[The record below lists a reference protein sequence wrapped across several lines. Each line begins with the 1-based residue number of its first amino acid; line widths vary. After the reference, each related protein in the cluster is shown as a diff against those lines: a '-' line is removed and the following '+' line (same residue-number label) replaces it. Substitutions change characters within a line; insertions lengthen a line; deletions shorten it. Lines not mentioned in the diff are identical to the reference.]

1 MNILFLTLSQIVSD
15 ISQRGIYP
23 DLIRKFVIEGHN
35 VFIICPFERRL
46 KRETRLSVQGNLSI
60 LGVKTLNITKSNF
73 FEKSVGTILIEY
85 QYQKAIDKYLSDVR
99 FDLVI
104 YSTPPITFN
113 KVIRAVK
120 KKFDSRSYLLLK
132 DIFPQNAVDLG
143 MLSKK
148 NPFFLFFR
156 RKEKAL
162 YALSDHIGCM
172 SNANVEFL
180 IKQNPEISS
189 GVVEVCPNSIELQSD
204 HGLDDKALIFPRY
217 GIPEDARVFIY
228 GGNLGK
234 PQGIDFLIEV
244 LKSNAN
250 RPDAFFLIAG
260 SGTEY
265 HSLETFCKIEKP
277 NNVLLLPAIRKEDFD
292 QLVRLSYAGFI
303 FLDKRFTIPNYPSR
317 LLTYLEN
324 KKPVLAATDSS
335 SDIGTTAE
343 ENGYGFWVKSGDLK
357 AFNEKL
363 DLMINNK
370 LLLEE
375 MGLKGYHYLAENYTV
390 DTAYKIIMSHFI

>member
-23 DLIRKFVIEGHN
+23 DLLRKFIKEGHN
-35 VFIICPFERRL
+35 LFIVCPFERRL
-46 KRETRLSVQGNLSI
+46 KRETGLSVQGNLSI

-73 FEKSVGTILIEY
+73 FEKGVGTILIEY
-85 QYQKAIDKYLSDVR
+85 QYLKAIDKYLSDVR

-120 KKFDSRSYLLLK
+120 KKFGSRSYLLLK

-156 RKEKAL
+156 RKEKVL
-162 YALSDHIGCM
+162 YGLSDHIGCM

-180 IKQNPEISS
+180 LKQNPEISG
-189 GVVEVCPNSIELQSD
+189 GVVEVCPNSIEMQSD
-204 HGLDDKALIFPRY
+204 YDLADKASVFSKY

-260 SGTEY
+260 NGTEY
-265 HSLETFCKIEKP
+265 HRLDAFCKNEVL
-277 NNVLLLPAIRKEDFD
+277 NNVLLLPAIPKEGFD
-292 QLVRLSYAGFI
+292 QLVRLSYAGLI

-324 KKPVLAATDSS
+324 KKPVLAATDTS
-335 SDIGTTAE
+335 SDIGITAE

-363 DLMINNK
+363 DLMINNNS
-370 LLLEE
+370 LLDE
-375 MGLKGYHYLAENYTV
+375 MGQKGYHYLVKNYTV
-390 DTAYKIIMSHFI
+390 DTAYKIIMSHFN